1 MFLWFLIV
9 RSCDWAIFASQSCP
23 VLSIYIGFS
32 LTFFFLLLRWL
43 TSGPRYTCSVS
54 HNVTKFID
62 LTKGWKL
69 FVNLGMHHVVY
80 NILKAN
86 HTFQDIMAEVRLS
99 DPKTCTDLSSL
110 HQFEKTIFQP
120 WVIPTFY
127 AKAEANC
134 PVTCLGLLYSM
145 LCLASSRRIFFYYFK
160 FLLFHQPRLVWLFF
174 LASRKFFFFLPLVW
188 PTWQNITITPIRL
201 VWQNNVDTL
210 DRAAW

>member
-1 MFLWFLIV
+1 
-9 RSCDWAIFASQSCP
+9 
-23 VLSIYIGFS
+23 
-32 LTFFFLLLRWL
+32 
-43 TSGPRYTCSVS
+43 
-54 HNVTKFID
+54 
-62 LTKGWKL
+62 
-69 FVNLGMHHVVY
+69 MHHVVY

-145 LCLASSRRIFFYYFK
+145 LCLASSRRIFFTILNFYYFT
-160 FLLFHQPRLVWLFF
+160 
-174 LASRKFFFFLPLVW
+174 SRGWYGCFFLPLESFFFFATSVA
-188 PTWQNITITPIRL
+188 
-201 VWQNNVDTL
+201 NVAKHYYHANQTGV
-210 DRAAW
+210 AK